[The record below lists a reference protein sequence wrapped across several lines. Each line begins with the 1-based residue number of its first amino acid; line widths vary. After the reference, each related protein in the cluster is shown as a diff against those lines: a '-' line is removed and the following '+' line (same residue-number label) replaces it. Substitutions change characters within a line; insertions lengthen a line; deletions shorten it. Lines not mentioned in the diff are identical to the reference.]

1 MWAFLFI
8 LTISLISCNIFFPSM
23 MGKINPNDPQ
33 AAVSCFD
40 AVTTG
45 PASVYLSWQ
54 VNGNEA
60 YQPEKL
66 QLRRK
71 EGEAPSS
78 VFDGVKLKEW
88 TSEDGFPVEYN
99 DEGVMKGK
107 VYGYALFYYGGG
119 GDPFYY
125 SGGSDTVTTSL
136 QTLNL
141 WPEYAGT
148 VHGTGT
154 GFDGP
159 LDVSTG
165 MAVILYFNLDAY
177 DLGAL
182 VSCELQVTTDDTSPN
197 DIDISIFRMITA
209 IDGGTTFG
217 NLAGPPFM
225 YDNSVWAS
233 LSITTGSTNTIYT
246 MPVDSI
252 IAPWFTGEPNFGIL
266 LYPGAA
272 GNASF
277 RRPEDPNPPR
287 LLLEY
292 YGD

>member
-1 MWAFLFI
+1 
-8 LTISLISCNIFFPSM
+8 M

-60 YQPEKL
+60 YSPEKL

-88 TSEDGFPVEYN
+88 TSADGFAVEYN
-99 DEGVMKGK
+99 DEGVVEGK

-119 GDPFYY
+119 EDPFYY
-125 SGGSDTVTTSL
+125 SGGSDTVTTAL
-136 QTLNL
+136 QILNL
-141 WPEYAGT
+141 RPEYAGT

-159 LDVSTG
+159 LVVSNCTD
-165 MAVILYFNLDAY
+165 AVILYFNLDAY
-177 DLGAL
+177 DLGSL
-182 VSCELQVTTDDTSPN
+182 VSCELQVTTDDTSQN
-197 DIDISIFRMITA
+197 LIDISIYRMISA
-209 IDGGTTFG
+209 IDEGTNFG
-217 NLAGPPFM
+217 NLTGPPFM
-225 YDNSVWAS
+225 YDNSVLVS
-233 LSITTGSTNTIYT
+233 FSIATGATNTIYT

-252 IAPWFTGEPNFGIL
+252 IVPWFTGEPNFGIL
-266 LYPGAA
+266 LYPGTA

-277 RRPEDPNPPR
+277 RRPEDINPPR

>member
-1 MWAFLFI
+1 
-8 LTISLISCNIFFPSM
+8 M

-60 YQPEKL
+60 YSPEKL

-88 TSEDGFPVEYN
+88 TSADGFAVEHN
-99 DEGVMKGK
+99 DEGVVEGK

-119 GDPFYY
+119 DDPFYY

-141 WPEYAGT
+141 RPEYAGT

-159 LDVSTG
+159 LVVSNGTD
-165 MAVILYFNLDAY
+165 AVILYFNLDAY
-177 DLGAL
+177 DLGSF
-182 VSCELQVTTDDTSPN
+182 VSCELQVTTDANSPMA
-197 DIDISIFRMITA
+197 IDVDIFRMLQEPAKEGVYSIMWADLTA
-209 IDGGTTFG
+209 NSHPQYGGAIYDSSISASFNIPNAAVDTTF
-217 NLAGPPFM
+217 M
-225 YDNSVWAS
+225 IDITSVA
-233 LSITTGSTNTIYT
+233 
-246 MPVDSI
+246 
-252 IAPWFTGEPNFGIL
+252 APWSDGVPNWGIL
-266 LYPGAA
+266 LYPGAV